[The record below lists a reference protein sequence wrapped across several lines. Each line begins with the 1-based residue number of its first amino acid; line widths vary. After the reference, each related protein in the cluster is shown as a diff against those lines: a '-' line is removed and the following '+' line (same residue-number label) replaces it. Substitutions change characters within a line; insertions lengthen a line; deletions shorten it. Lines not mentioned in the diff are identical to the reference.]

1 MATNRARSN
10 RKNTFYFPTCDGK
23 LISQMKTICDDLHN
37 NLNNFVGT
45 FHKFLSRLSAA
56 KIPVRLNVGVML
68 FMASFTSYMLRV
80 NFSIIIIAMT
90 KPIMPNGTAS
100 LMETD
105 NGSFVDDSF
114 NWSKKEEGLLLSAY
128 FYGYIFPNLLGG
140 FLSEKFGGRK
150 VIFTGM
156 LLSAVITGLSP
167 LAANDN
173 FIYMFASRLVLGVM
187 GVSLTLQ
194 IQRTLLTKTF
204 QGFLYP
210 ACHNIISKWSPLEE
224 KGKFVSALLG
234 GTLGTVLT
242 WPLTGL
248 IIEKFGW
255 RYGFYVSAV
264 FALLMAFLWFYF
276 VSDSPANHP
285 RITKR
290 EKDLIEKSLGST
302 ITTGKKSSWPPMKQ
316 MLLSPQFYALLVLHF
331 GSTWGLFFLITAAP
345 KFMSEVLK
353 FKLTEA
359 GILSSLPYLMRLIFG
374 FVFGSIGDRIRHKN
388 VLSVTTIRK
397 MFCVFCKWTKH
408 VATP

>member
-1 MATNRARSN
+1 
-10 RKNTFYFPTCDGK
+10 
-23 LISQMKTICDDLHN
+23 MKTVCDDLHN

-45 FHKFLSRLSAA
+45 FHKFLSRLFAA

-194 IQRTLLTKTF
+194 IQRTLLTETF

-276 VSDSPANHP
+276 VSDAPANHP

-359 GILSSLPYLMRLIFG
+359 GVLSSLPYLMRLIFG